1 MRWVSQEEGDK
12 MSNAAVLFTVLRIIL
27 GVMLFFIAV
36 FITRAVYRINKI
48 VDLLETI
55 SEDIRTVKHR
65 LTQDKITKDTH
76 E

>member
-1 MRWVSQEEGDK
+1 
-12 MSNAAVLFTVLRIIL
+12 MSNAVLFIVLRIIL
-27 GVMLFFIAV
+27 GVVLFFIAV
-36 FITRAVYRINKI
+36 FVTRAVYRINKI

>member
-1 MRWVSQEEGDK
+1 
-12 MSNAAVLFTVLRIIL
+12 MSNAAVLFIVLRIIL
-27 GVMLFFIAV
+27 GIVLFFIAV